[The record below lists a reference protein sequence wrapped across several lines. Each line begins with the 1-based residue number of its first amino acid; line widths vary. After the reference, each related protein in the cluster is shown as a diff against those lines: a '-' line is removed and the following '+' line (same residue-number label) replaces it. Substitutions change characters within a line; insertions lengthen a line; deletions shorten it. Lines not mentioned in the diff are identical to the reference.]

1 MRRALGLTF
10 AVLALTLS
18 GCLVSEAPLIS
29 SNDAAY
35 PLATEVRAERFKP
48 DGSGWTHDENQR
60 AYRSGASYILVSEN
74 GDEMEIMLKRI
85 AEKTFIA
92 QSKDDHGSYMYG
104 LLVFDGNTIYEYTPD
119 CSDFQEADLGRYG
132 FVKKEGDDCTVTSA
146 AGLAS
151 AYLAYLQSGAKPS
164 GAYTLE

>member
-1 MRRALGLTF
+1 MRRALGLTL
-10 AVLALTLS
+10 VLLALALS
-18 GCLVSEAPLIS
+18 GCLVSEQPLIA

-35 PLATEVRAERFKP
+35 PLAAEVRAERFKP
-48 DGSGWTHDENQR
+48 DGNGWAHDENQR
-60 AYRSGASYILVSEN
+60 AYRSGPAYILVSEN

-92 QSKDDHGSYMYG
+92 QSKDDNGSYMYG
-104 LLVFDGNTIYEYTPD
+104 LLVFDGNTIYEYAPD

-164 GAYTLE
+164 GAYTLK